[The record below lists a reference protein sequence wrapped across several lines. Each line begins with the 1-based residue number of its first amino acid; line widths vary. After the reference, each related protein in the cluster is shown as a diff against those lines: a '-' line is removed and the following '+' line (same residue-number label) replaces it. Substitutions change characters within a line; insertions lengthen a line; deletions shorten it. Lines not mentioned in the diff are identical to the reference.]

1 MQSSIIVHYSFWTLV
16 TLVQWIFFIIIS
28 NNRNLWLAIVYSVQ
42 FWSILKTNEYRFLS
56 RLNQRHFWIS
66 STVTSGK
73 TTWRV
78 VEPLAVEPFSSP
90 STVRSM
96 TLVNVEFLYCARL
109 VEHFCTHLY
118 KCHPHFKQ
126 YQCTVIVR
134 CCYLLCVVRE
144 QILYNHRELVYALKS
159 CHPCLC
165 LRFWLFVCIY
175 CCVSHVWPSF
185 KLCVGCICWN
195 SFRVENSKQE
205 NRNMLNQVGRSLI
218 KGVPG

>member
-1 MQSSIIVHYSFWTLV
+1 MSDFS
-16 TLVQWIFFIIIS
+16 
-28 NNRNLWLAIVYSVQ
+28 
-42 FWSILKTNEYRFLS
+42 
-56 RLNQRHFWIS
+56 
-66 STVTSGK
+66 
-73 TTWRV
+73 
-78 VEPLAVEPFSSP
+78 PL

-96 TLVNVEFLYCARL
+96 TLVNVEFLYRARS

-134 CCYLLCVVRE
+134 CCYLLCVVSE

-175 CCVSHVWPSF
+175 CHVYKSRLDRFQTLRWLHLLKFILCTEFKAGESKYVKPSWQKF
-185 KLCVGCICWN
+185 
-195 SFRVENSKQE
+195 S
-205 NRNMLNQVGRSLI
+205 
-218 KGVPG
+218 

>member
-1 MQSSIIVHYSFWTLV
+1 MT
-16 TLVQWIFFIIIS
+16 
-28 NNRNLWLAIVYSVQ
+28 AIVYSVQ

-66 STVTSGK
+66 STVASGK

-78 VEPLAVEPFSSP
+78 VNHLTIGRTACCWAILITFNSQIDDS
-90 STVRSM
+90 
-96 TLVNVEFLYCARL
+96 VNVEFLYCARS

-185 KLCVGCICWN
+185 KLCVSFICWN

-205 NRNMLNQVGRSLI
+205 NRNMLNQVGRSLV
-218 KGVPG
+218 KGGVPD